1 MLSYDIM
8 MCLSSLPQQI
18 FEGRGCMDSDKEWKE
33 TFFEGRG
40 ENMKKGMKKE
50 KYQHLPKYFF

>member
-1 MLSYDIM
+1 